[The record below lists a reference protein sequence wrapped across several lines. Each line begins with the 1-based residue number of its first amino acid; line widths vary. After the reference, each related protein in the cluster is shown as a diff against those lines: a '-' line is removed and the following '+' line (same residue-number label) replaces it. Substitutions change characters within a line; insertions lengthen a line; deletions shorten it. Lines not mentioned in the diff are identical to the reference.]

1 MCPFESWF
9 SLDMPRNGF
18 LYHTVALFLVFK
30 GMSLLFS
37 IMAVPINIPTY
48 SVGGFS
54 SLHTLSRIHCLWI
67 YFVLRIK
74 IVATRK
80 RRKVIVIIRWAP
92 NYALYIQ

>member
-1 MCPFESWF
+1 M
-9 SLDMPRNGF
+9 GF

-30 GMSLLFS
+30 GMSILFS

-54 SLHTLSRIHCLWI
+54 SLHTLSRIYCLWI
-67 YFVLRIK
+67 YFALGIK
-74 IVATRK
+74 IATRK
-80 RRKVIVIIRWAP
+80 RRKMIVVIMCWAP